1 MGNQHSY
8 DGYNVQFFEH
18 LDTPLMIFIFESDE
32 FALGMAVYL
41 STMIIAALLGIE
53 LPGGVFLYAV
63 LAILAMVG
71 YIKFKKS
78 RPSGYTN
85 GRLYRLGF
93 LQPRTYGFKKMLTK
107 KEKNFK
113 VLPHGFL
120 DNARGN

>member
-1 MGNQHSY
+1 MDNQHSY

-32 FALGMAVYL
+32 FSIGMAVYL
-41 STMIIAALLGIE
+41 STMIIAALMDIE
-53 LPGGVFLYAV
+53 IPGGVFVYAIV
-63 LAILAMVG
+63 AVFSMIG

-93 LQPRTYGFKKMLTK
+93 LQPRTYGFKKLMTK
-107 KEKNFK
+107 KEKKFK

-120 DNARGN
+120 NDARGN